1 MDLRMN
7 GLTAAVIASLAL
19 FACAKKEE
27 PKPVAAPQP
36 GPAAAAPAPEITVV
50 IGHSAPL
57 TGPQA
62 HLGKDNE
69 NGAQLAIDD
78 ANAKALIIGGAKV
91 TFKLMGE
98 DDQADPKQG
107 TLVAQK
113 LVDAKVS
120 GVVGHLN
127 SGTTIPASKLY
138 ADAGLPQVSPSAT
151 NPKYTQQGFKTAFR
165 VMANDVQQG
174 RIIGEYATKQLA
186 AKKIA
191 IIDDRT
197 AYGQGVADEVEKAVK
212 ANGGE
217 IVTREFTNDKATD
230 FAAILTKVKSKK
242 PDLVFYGGMD
252 AQAGP
257 MALQMNRLGLKMPL
271 LMADGGCT
279 TEFHKLAANAADGH
293 YCSLPGV
300 PLERMHGGED
310 FKNRFKAK
318 FNTDIQL
325 YAPYSYDAVG
335 VIVDAMRRANSVEP
349 AKYLPELA
357 KTDGFQGVTAKIA
370 FDEKGDIKDGAITLY
385 QAKGGKW
392 EAQATLGGS
401 PMDAAAAAG
410 AAALKEA
417 GEAVKA
423 AGEAA
428 KAAGVAAKEVAREG
442 VKEGAEAVKQAA
454 DAAQQAVEKK

>member
-1 MDLRMN
+1 MELRMK
-7 GLTAAVIASLAL
+7 GLSAAVIACLAL
-19 FACAKKEE
+19 IACAKKEE

-36 GPAAAAPAPEITVV
+36 APAAAAPVAEIIVM

-78 ANAKALIIGGAKV
+78 ANAKGLAIGGAKV
-91 TFKLMGE
+91 TFRLMGE

-113 LVDAKVS
+113 LVDARVS

-138 ADAGLPQVSPSAT
+138 ADAGIPEVSPSAT

-174 RIIGEYATKQLA
+174 KILGEYATQRLA
-186 AKKIA
+186 AKKVA

-197 AYGQGVADEVEKAVK
+197 AYGQGLADEVEKAIK

-230 FAAILTKVKSKK
+230 FAAILTKVKSTK

-257 MALQMNRLGLKMPL
+257 MAKQMKTLGLKSPL
-271 LMADGGCT
+271 LMGDGGCT
-279 TEFHKLAANAADGH
+279 TEFHKLAGDAAEGH

-300 PLERMHGGED
+300 PLEKMHGGED
-310 FKNRFKAK
+310 FKSRFKAK

-335 VIVDAMRRANSVEP
+335 VIVDAMKRANSVEP

-357 KTDGFQGVTAKIA
+357 KTDGYQGVTAKIS

-385 QAKGGKW
+385 KATGGKW
-392 EAQATLGGS
+392 DAQATLGGS
-401 PMDAAAAAG
+401 PTAAAAAAG
-410 AAALKEA
+410 TAALKEA
-417 GEAVKA
+417 SEAVKA

-428 KAAGVAAKEVAREG
+428 KAAGVAAKEAAREG
-442 VKEGAEAVKQAA
+442 VKEGAEAVKKAA
-454 DAAQQAVEKK
+454 DATQQAVEKK